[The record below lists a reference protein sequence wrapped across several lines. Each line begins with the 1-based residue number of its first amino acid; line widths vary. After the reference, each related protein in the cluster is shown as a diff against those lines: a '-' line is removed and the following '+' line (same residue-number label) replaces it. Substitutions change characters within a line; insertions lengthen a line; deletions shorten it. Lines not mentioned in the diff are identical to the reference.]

1 MLTLAIPRGSAQAGL
16 LKAVE
21 TNTLKE
27 NDYLFSR
34 ENPELWINKTG
45 TTGEQVPW
53 EPLLVSPCLLC
64 LPAAHATLRPSA
76 AGMAAS
82 SQHLQG
88 YALI

>member
-16 LKAVE
+16 LKAIE
-21 TNTLKE
+21 KNTLKE
-27 NDYLFSR
+27 NDDLFSR

-64 LPAAHATLRPSA
+64 LTSAHATPSFGLPLPARPAPSTFK
-76 AGMAAS
+76 GVR
-82 SQHLQG
+82 
-88 YALI
+88 